1 MQNNWGKFIIIVVVV
16 IIIIFKSILP
26 VTWNQIM
33 GNCNFMITEYFFHLK
48 SELNH

>member
-1 MQNNWGKFIIIVVVV
+1 MQNNWGKFIIIVIIVVVV

-33 GNCNFMITEYFFHLK
+33 GNCVISWLQSIFFI
-48 SELNH
+48 